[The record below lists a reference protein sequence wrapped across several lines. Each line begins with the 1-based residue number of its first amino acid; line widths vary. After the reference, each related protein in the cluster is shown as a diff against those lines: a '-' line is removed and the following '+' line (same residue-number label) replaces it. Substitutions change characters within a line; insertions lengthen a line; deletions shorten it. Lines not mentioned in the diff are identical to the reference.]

1 MKIIPL
7 AKTLLRQNAWF
18 IGAFQAVLIVTSL
31 LLAWLLRFD
40 FTLPDRTLLLA
51 AVPLLVLIR
60 MGCIARF
67 GLLHGWWRYTGWSD
81 ALDVVKSVLAG
92 SVIFIVLM
100 RYLFRLVA
108 FPTAVYALEPLL
120 TAAAL
125 IGVRTVSRVLA
136 ESMRQDLASTA
147 KVLLIGAGIGG
158 QTVAREIRQPGS
170 EYSPVGYVDD
180 DPSKVG
186 LKIEGIPVLGTLE
199 QVPEIAHRHAVD
211 EVLIAVPS
219 ATSQQ
224 MQRFVAVCERAQ
236 VKFRTVP
243 ALRDV
248 IARRVSLS
256 DFRAVQLED
265 LLGRDPV
272 KIDLR
277 AVRASIQGRAVMV
290 TGAAGSI
297 GSELCRQILEF
308 EPRTL
313 ICVDQNETGMFF
325 LEKELSPRRGG
336 TAMRWQVADVRD
348 RRRMECI
355 FRGDAQG
362 DTQEDVQGGAPET
375 IFHAAAYKH
384 VPLMEANV
392 REAVQNNVFGLL
404 SLLGVACEHRSATF
418 ILISSD
424 KAVNP
429 CSVMGA
435 TKRICELIIS
445 QRPTHG
451 MRCLAVRFG
460 NVLGS
465 NGSVVPV
472 LQEQLQKNQALTI
485 THPDMTR
492 FFMTIQEAVSL
503 VLQASLIGEQSDTLV
518 LDMGRPVPIVE
529 LARTLIQ
536 LSGKSEREVPIR
548 FTGLRLGERL
558 TEELFYAA
566 EEVTPTSF
574 TTIKRARGMRRD
586 WPELSCRLDE
596 LEATLFSGK
605 AERTLAKIKQ
615 IVPEYSR
622 PAQAAACVPAPAV
635 AAVLVPQLVPQNEPD
650 WEPAEDTIPAKS
662 LSSAAAAGD

>member
-1 MKIIPL
+1 MKIIHL

-18 IGAFQAVLIVTSL
+18 IGAFQALLIVTSL

-40 FTLPDRTLLLA
+40 FTLPDRVLLLA

-60 MGCIARF
+60 MGCIVHF

-81 ALDVVKSVLAG
+81 ALDVVKSVFVG
-92 SVIFIVLM
+92 SLVFVLLM
-100 RYLFRLVA
+100 RYLFRLIA

-136 ESMRQDLASTA
+136 ESVRQDLASTA
-147 KVLLIGAGIGG
+147 KVLLIGAGVGG

-170 EYSPVGYVDD
+170 EYFPVGYVDD

-186 LKIEGIPVLGTLE
+186 LKIEGIPVLGSVD
-199 QVPEIAHRHAVD
+199 QVPEMVNHYAIN
-211 EVLIAVPS
+211 EILIAVPS
-219 ATSQQ
+219 ATSKQ
-224 MQRFVAVCERAQ
+224 MQRFVDVCERAQ
-236 VKFRTVP
+236 IKFRTVP

-256 DFRAVQLED
+256 DFRPVQLED

-277 AVRASIQGRAVMV
+277 SVRASIQGRAVMV

-325 LEKELSPRRGG
+325 LEQELSPRRGRS
-336 TAMRWQVADVRD
+336 AMRWQVADVRD

-355 FRGDAQG
+355 F
-362 DTQEDVQGGAPET
+362 QEGAPET

-404 SLLGVACEHRSATF
+404 SLLGVACENRSATF

-472 LQEQLQKNQALTI
+472 LQEQLQKNQPLTI

-536 LSGKSEREVPIR
+536 LSGKNERDVPIR
-548 FTGLRLGERL
+548 FTGLRQGERL
-558 TEELFYAA
+558 SEELFYAA
-566 EEVTPTSF
+566 EAVTPTSF
-574 TTIKRARGMRRD
+574 PTINRARGVRRE
-586 WPELSCRLDE
+586 WSELSRRLDE

-605 AERTLAKIKQ
+605 PERTLAKIKQ
-615 IVPEYSR
+615 IVPEYSN
-622 PAQAAACVPAPAV
+622 PAQASACAPA
-635 AAVLVPQLVPQNEPD
+635 AAVTAILVPENEPE
-650 WEPAEDTIPAKS
+650 WEPAEESIPAKSISAKS

>member
-1 MKIIPL
+1 MKIIRL

-18 IGAFQAVLIVTSL
+18 IGGFQALLILSSL

-40 FTLPDRTLLLA
+40 FTLPDRVLLLA
-51 AVPLLVLIR
+51 AAPLLVLIR

-92 SVIFIVLM
+92 SVVFMVLM
-100 RYLFRLVA
+100 RYLVQLVS

-136 ESMRQDLASTA
+136 ESVRQDLVATT

-158 QTVAREIRQPGS
+158 QTVAREIRQPES

-180 DPSKVG
+180 DVSKVG
-186 LKIEGIPVLGTLE
+186 LKFEGIPVLGTVDR
-199 QVPEIAHRHAVD
+199 VPAIARRLAID

-219 ATSQQ
+219 ATSRQ
-224 MQRFVAVCERAQ
+224 MQRFVDVCERAQ

-248 IARRVSLS
+248 IAQRVGLS
-256 DFRAVQLED
+256 DFRPVQLED
-265 LLGRDPV
+265 LLARDPV

-277 AVRASIQGRAVMV
+277 SVRGSIQGHSVMV

-313 ICVDQNETGMFF
+313 LCVDQNETGMFF
-325 LEKELSPRRGG
+325 LQQELSPRARG
-336 TAMRWQVADVRD
+336 AALRWHVADVRD
-348 RRRMECI
+348 RRRMECV
-355 FRGDAQG
+355 FQDDAPQ
-362 DTQEDVQGGAPET
+362 TV
-375 IFHAAAYKH
+375 FHAAAYKH
-384 VPLMEANV
+384 VPLMEANI

-404 SLLGVACEHRSATF
+404 SLLGVACESKSGTF

-435 TKRICELIIS
+435 TKRICELIIAP
-445 QRPTHG
+445 RPTLG

-472 LQEQLQKNQALTI
+472 LQEQLQKNQPLTI
-485 THPDMTR
+485 THPGMTR

-503 VLQASLIGEQSDTLV
+503 VLQASLIGKQSDTLV
-518 LDMGRPVPIVE
+518 LDMGRPVPILE
-529 LARTLIQ
+529 LARTLIR
-536 LSGKSEREVPIR
+536 LSGKNPRDVPIH

-558 TEELFYAA
+558 SEELFYAA
-566 EEVTPTSF
+566 EEISPTSF
-574 TTIKRARGMRRD
+574 PTIHRARGVAPE
-586 WPELSCRLDE
+586 WAELSRRLDE
-596 LEATLFSGK
+596 LEATLFSGNSDH
-605 AERTLAKIKQ
+605 TLARIKQ
-615 IVPEYSR
+615 IVPEYSS
-622 PAQAAACVPAPAV
+622 PSQVAAPAPAV
-635 AAVLVPQLVPQNEPD
+635 PVVAVALPNNAPEWP
-650 WEPAEDTIPAKS
+650 PAEDAIPSQS
-662 LSSAAAAGD
+662 LSGRLVAGD

>member
-1 MKIIPL
+1 MKIIHL

-18 IGAFQAVLIVTSL
+18 IGGLQALLVLTSL

-40 FTLPDRTLLLA
+40 FTLPDRVLLLA

-60 MGCIARF
+60 MGCIAHF

-92 SVIFIVLM
+92 SVVFIALM
-100 RYLFRLVA
+100 RYLFRLDA

-186 LKIEGIPVLGTLE
+186 LKIEGIPVLGTLD
-199 QVPEIAHRHAVD
+199 QVPEIAHRHAIV

-224 MQRFVAVCERAQ
+224 MQRFVDVCERAQ

-256 DFRAVQLED
+256 DFREVQLED

-272 KIDLR
+272 KIDLHS
-277 AVRASIQGRAVMV
+277 VRASIQGHAVMV

-308 EPRTL
+308 EPRIL
-313 ICVDQNETGMFF
+313 LCVDQNETGMFF
-325 LEKELSPRRGG
+325 LEQELHSHRRG
-336 TAMRWQVADVRD
+336 AAIRWHVADVRD

-355 FRGDAQG
+355 F
-362 DTQEDVQGGAPET
+362 QEDTPET

-404 SLLGVACEHRSATF
+404 SLLGVACESRSGTF

-472 LQEQLQKNQALTI
+472 LREQLQKNQALTI
-485 THPDMTR
+485 THPQMTR
-492 FFMTIQEAVSL
+492 FFMTIREAVSL

-536 LSGKSEREVPIR
+536 LSGKNERDVPIH

-558 TEELFYAA
+558 SEELFYAA
-566 EEVTPTSF
+566 EEVSPTTF
-574 TTIKRARGMRRD
+574 PTIKRARGVHRD
-586 WPELSCRLDE
+586 WSDLSRRLDE

-605 AERTLAKIKQ
+605 AERTLARIKQ
-615 IVPEYSR
+615 IVPEYSN
-622 PAQAAACVPAPAV
+622 PAQAAAGTPIPAA
-635 AAVLVPQLVPQNEPD
+635 AAVPKNEAH
-650 WEPAEDTIPAKS
+650 WEPGEDSIQDSIEDSIQAKS
-662 LSSAAAAGD
+662 LSERLVAGD